1 MFKTRFDRNET
12 VGVKFPIPSLTQ
24 QSEKDSTDINLIVKQ
39 YCECGVC
46 PSCNVHQPLSEDMLA
61 MSTQTFQE
69 VMQQQAQLISAFN
82 ELPANV
88 RKKFDYNPLKML
100 EFVEDPN
107 NKEECVKLGLLKSD
121 VIGTVIESVSSGS
134 DNSLSNMAQP
144 ESVPLSKEPDKV
156 VQPTE

>member
-24 QSEKDSTDINLIVKQ
+24 QSEKDSTDINFIVKQ

-46 PSCNVHQPLSEDMLA
+46 PSCNVHHPLSEDMLA

-69 VMQQQAQLISAFN
+69 VMQQQAQLTTAFN

-100 EFVEDPN
+100 EFVENPN
-107 NKEECVKLGLLKSD
+107 NKEECVKLGLLDISVLREVLPSD
-121 VIGTVIESVSSGS
+121 FNNPISSLDG
-134 DNSLSNMAQP
+134 NAGIQTG
-144 ESVPLSKEPDKV
+144 DKTKV
-156 VQPTE
+156 ETEQPTE

>member
-1 MFKTRFDRNET
+1 MFKTRFERNET
-12 VGVKFPIPSLTQ
+12 VGVVFPIPSLTQ
-24 QSEKDSTDINLIVKQ
+24 QSEKDSTDINFIVKQ

-69 VMQQQAQLISAFN
+69 VMQQQAHLTNAFN

-100 EFVEDPN
+100 EFVENPN
-107 NKEECVKLGLLKSD
+107 NRDECVNLGLLKSD
-121 VIGTVIESVSSGS
+121 IIGTVIESIPIVSDTSQT
-134 DNSLSNMAQP
+134 LSETVVKTQ
-144 ESVPLSKEPDKV
+144 KV
-156 VQPTE
+156 EQPTE

>member
-1 MFKTRFDRNET
+1 MFKTRFERNET

-24 QSEKDSTDINLIVKQ
+24 QSEKDSTDINFIVKQ

-69 VMQQQAQLISAFN
+69 VMQQQAQLNNAFN

-100 EFVEDPN
+100 EFVENPN
-107 NKEECVKLGLLKSD
+107 NKEECVKLGLLKSIPAISD
-121 VIGTVIESVSSGS
+121 IIPSIGS
-134 DNSLSNMAQP
+134 DIVAQP
-144 ESVPLSKEPDKV
+144 ESVPVSQEPVKV
-156 VQPTE
+156 EQPTE